1 MTVKECYEQM
11 GGNYDDVMSRLR
23 TDERV
28 IKFLGKVVS
37 DTSFELLTES
47 LKNHSMDEFVVDETL
62 RSCR

>member
-37 DTSFELLTES
+37 DTSFELL
-47 LKNHSMDEFVVDETL
+47 KIG
-62 RSCR
+62 RASCRERV